1 MKLNNNNNNSN
12 SNNSNNDN
20 NNNIN
25 SNNDNNNNIN
35 SNDYNNDSN
44 NSNNTKIIKA
54 KTANAKTA
62 KNKIIANLF
71 LLFAFLIFIISY
83 TIPITNFWIFIL
95 QRASA
100 AALIGGIADWFA
112 VTALFKY
119 PLGLHIPHTNI
130 IKNNKEKIIN
140 SITNTVNDTWLGKN
154 YLAAEI
160 NRIDFSDI
168 LLKII
173 QKDKNRNK
181 VRLYLRK
188 LIIKFIHFTK
198 SDVFNNFLY
207 KNINKALDKTLS
219 DDNISNNI
227 IDKLALFIK
236 SDDSDYIYDS
246 LIDYVNNYIKAY
258 NTDNLSKK
266 IIDLYSN
273 EFINSIKF
281 AGTRIINENFNDG
294 INNLS
299 GFIISNIEENKPYLK
314 KQIGDLI
321 EKYKSDSAV
330 KNIFL
335 FVAEKTNILDI
346 ELLSDE
352 IITKMICFI
361 NEIKNNENNE
371 VRLKIKD
378 YIFNALN
385 NINETS
391 QSKILN
397 TIEMMLNANAD
408 KIKDYLINYLNKD
421 EQKKIIK
428 NKLSNFLNSEGLN
441 VINRFKAPLQNRLR
455 AMIINF
461 SGAILEYNKKYVVN
475 KKLFKEKFDYFFI
488 SIQNEILKNQ
498 NKVNIFLKTNVVY
511 LMKINHSTIG
521 KLIKRNLESLDGDKL
536 VNQIEDKIGN
546 DLQYIRINGAVVG
559 SVIGI
564 AIALITLL
572 LRKM

>member
-1 MKLNNNNNNSN
+1 MKLARNNKT
-12 SNNSNNDN
+12 
-20 NNNIN
+20 IN
-25 SNNDNNNNIN
+25 
-35 SNDYNNDSN
+35 
-44 NSNNTKIIKA
+44 
-54 KTANAKTA
+54 TAIVKNRIL

-71 LLFAFLIFIISY
+71 LLFAFLIFVVSY
-83 TIPITNFWIFIL
+83 TIHISNFWIFIL

-154 YLAAEI
+154 YLEAEI
-160 NRIDFSDI
+160 NRIDFSGI

-181 VRLYLRK
+181 LRLYLRK
-188 LIIKFIHFTK
+188 LVIKFIQFTK
-198 SDVFNNFLY
+198 SDRFNNFLY
-207 KNINKALDKTLS
+207 ENIDKALDKTLS
-219 DDNISNNI
+219 DENISDNII
-227 IDKLALFIK
+227 GKLALFIE
-236 SDDSDYIYDS
+236 SGDSDYIYDN
-246 LIDYVNNYIKAY
+246 LINYVNNYIKTY
-258 NTDNLSKK
+258 NTDNLSKR
-266 IIDLYSN
+266 ITALYSD
-273 EFINSIKF
+273 EFINAIKF

-294 INNLS
+294 ITNLS
-299 GFIISNIEENKPYLK
+299 DFIISNIEENKSYLK
-314 KQIGDLI
+314 EQIGDLI

-346 ELLSDE
+346 ELLSNE
-352 IITKMICFI
+352 IIAKIIGFI
-361 NEIKNNENNE
+361 KEIKNNENNE

-378 YIFNALN
+378 YIFNTLN
-385 NINETS
+385 NIDKTS
-391 QSKILN
+391 QDKILN
-397 TIEMMLNANAD
+397 TIEMMLTANTD

-421 EQKKIIK
+421 EQKEIIK
-428 NKLSNFLNSEGLN
+428 NKLSNFINAEGLN
-441 VINRFKAPLQNRLR
+441 IINRFKDPLKNRLR
-455 AMIINF
+455 AIIINF
-461 SGAILEYNKKYVVN
+461 IGAISEYNKKYIVN

-488 SIQNEILKNQ
+488 LIQDEILKNHD
-498 NKVNIFLKTNVVY
+498 KVNIFLKTNVVY

-546 DLQYIRINGAVVG
+546 DLQYIRINGALVG
-559 SVIGI
+559 SVIGTI
-564 AIALITLL
+564 IALIALL
-572 LRKM
+572 LQKM

>member
-1 MKLNNNNNNSN
+1 MKLARNNKT
-12 SNNSNNDN
+12 
-20 NNNIN
+20 IN
-25 SNNDNNNNIN
+25 
-35 SNDYNNDSN
+35 
-44 NSNNTKIIKA
+44 
-54 KTANAKTA
+54 TAIVKNRIL

-71 LLFAFLIFIISY
+71 LLFAFLIFVVSY
-83 TIPITNFWIFIL
+83 TIHISNFWIFIL

-154 YLAAEI
+154 YLEAEI
-160 NRIDFSDI
+160 NRIDFSGI

-181 VRLYLRK
+181 LRLYLRK
-188 LIIKFIHFTK
+188 LVIKFIQFTK
-198 SDVFNNFLY
+198 SDRFNNFLY
-207 KNINKALDKTLS
+207 ENIDKALDKTLS
-219 DDNISNNI
+219 DENISDNII
-227 IDKLALFIK
+227 GKLALFIE
-236 SDDSDYIYDS
+236 SGDSDYIYDN
-246 LIDYVNNYIKAY
+246 LINYVNNYIKTY
-258 NTDNLSKK
+258 NTDNLSKR
-266 IIDLYSN
+266 ITALYSD
-273 EFINSIKF
+273 EFINAIKF

-294 INNLS
+294 ITNLS
-299 GFIISNIEENKPYLK
+299 DFIISNIEENKSYLK
-314 KQIGDLI
+314 EQIGDLI

-346 ELLSDE
+346 ELLSNE
-352 IITKMICFI
+352 IIAKIIGFI
-361 NEIKNNENNE
+361 KEIKNNENNE

-378 YIFNALN
+378 YIFNTLN
-385 NINETS
+385 NIDKTS
-391 QSKILN
+391 QDKILN
-397 TIEMMLNANAD
+397 TIEMMLTANTD

-421 EQKKIIK
+421 EQKEIIK
-428 NKLSNFLNSEGLN
+428 NKLSNFINAEGLN
-441 VINRFKAPLQNRLR
+441 IINRFKDPLKNRLR
-455 AMIINF
+455 AIIINF
-461 SGAILEYNKKYVVN
+461 INAISEYNKKYIVN

-488 SIQNEILKNQ
+488 LIQDEILKNHD
-498 NKVNIFLKTNVVY
+498 KVNIFLKTNVVY

-546 DLQYIRINGAVVG
+546 DLQYIRINGALVG
-559 SVIGI
+559 SVIGTI
-564 AIALITLL
+564 IALIALL
-572 LRKM
+572 LQKM

>member
-1 MKLNNNNNNSN
+1 MKLAHNNKITNTT
-12 SNNSNNDN
+12 
-20 NNNIN
+20 IN
-25 SNNDNNNNIN
+25 TAIVKN
-35 SNDYNNDSN
+35 
-44 NSNNTKIIKA
+44 KIL
-54 KTANAKTA
+54 

-83 TIPITNFWIFIL
+83 TIHISNFWIFIL

-181 VRLYLRK
+181 ARLYLRK

-198 SDVFNNFLY
+198 SDRFKNFLY
-207 KNINKALDKTLS
+207 ENINKALDKTLS
-219 DDNISNNI
+219 DENISNNI
-227 IDKLALFIK
+227 IGKLALFIE
-236 SDDSDYIYDS
+236 SGDSDYIYNS
-246 LIDYVNNYIKAY
+246 LINYVNNYIKTY
-258 NTDNLSKK
+258 DTDNLSKR
-266 IIDLYSN
+266 ITDLYSD
-273 EFINSIKF
+273 EFINTIKF
-281 AGTRIINENFNDG
+281 AGARIINENFNDG

-299 GFIISNIEENKPYLK
+299 DFIISNIEENKSYLK
-314 KQIGDLI
+314 EQIGDLI

-330 KNIFL
+330 KSIFL

-346 ELLSDE
+346 ELLSNE
-352 IITKMICFI
+352 IIAKIIDFI
-361 NEIKNNENNE
+361 KEIKNNENNE

-378 YIFNALN
+378 YIFNTLN
-385 NINETS
+385 NIDKTS
-391 QSKILN
+391 QDKILN

-421 EQKKIIK
+421 EQKEIIK
-428 NKLSNFLNSEGLN
+428 NKLSNFINAEGLN
-441 VINRFKAPLQNRLR
+441 VINRFKDPLKNRLR
-455 AMIINF
+455 AIIINF
-461 SGAILEYNKKYVVN
+461 IGAISEYNKKYIVN

-488 SIQNEILKNQ
+488 LIQDEILKNHD
-498 NKVNIFLKTNVVY
+498 KVNIFLKTNVVY

-536 VNQIEDKIGN
+536 VNQIEYKIGN
-546 DLQYIRINGAVVG
+546 DLQYIRINGALVG
-559 SVIGI
+559 SVIGTI
-564 AIALITLL
+564 IALIALL
-572 LRKM
+572 LQKM